1 MSERQRLSRDWLA
14 VIIALVAVAM
24 VKLGV
29 IDGVQW

>member
-1 MSERQRLSRDWLA
+1 MREREQLTREWLA
-14 VIIALVAVAM
+14 VIIALVAVAL